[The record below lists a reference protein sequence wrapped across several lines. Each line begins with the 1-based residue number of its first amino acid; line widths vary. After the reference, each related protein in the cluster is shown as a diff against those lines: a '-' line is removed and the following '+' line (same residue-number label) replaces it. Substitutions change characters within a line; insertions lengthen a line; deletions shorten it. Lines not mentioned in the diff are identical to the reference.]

1 MSQWTFVL
9 DECTRILFVD
19 DDLILAEFAKVHLAT
34 PVATVESAANGA
46 EAWELLCS
54 QPFDIV
60 LLDIE
65 MPVLDG
71 FGLLSKL
78 RADVRFRDLPVV
90 MLTGREDIA
99 SIDRAYHLGATSFTT
114 KPINWRMFS
123 YTLRYVLRSTRMEA
137 EMFRQYRHAQEL
149 TKLTN
154 SLLSLLRLEARTRI
168 ASIIGFSDC
177 IQQQIDG
184 PISIDSYVGYAEQ
197 IGLAARQWQA
207 DFLDMV
213 QYAQLSSGDVK
224 LAHDEHLVSA
234 IVDAALASVSQSAL
248 RAGVVLNV
256 QRPHEDFYLLCD
268 RHWLSRALSHL
279 LENALGKEGDHSVEF
294 AINRSARG
302 EATFSVSASGDASRN
317 AEQLGSTPDA
327 GATTPL
333 DNVLLGRGIG
343 IPFALRIAE
352 LHDGELLQTTGD
364 DGGTKVEI
372 ILPARRVI
380 EIHQASPAMKLA
392 SSA

>member
-9 DECTRILFVD
+9 DENTRILFVD

-34 PVATVESAANGA
+34 PVATVVSAANGA

-65 MPVLDG
+65 MPVLEG
-71 FGLLSKL
+71 FGLLSKM
-78 RADVRFRDLPVV
+78 RADDRFRNLPVV

-99 SIDRAYHLGATSFTT
+99 SIDRAYHLGANSFTT
-114 KPINWRMFS
+114 KPINWRMLS
-123 YTLRYVLRSTRMEA
+123 YTLRYVLRTTRIET
-137 EMFRQYRHAQEL
+137 EMLRQYRHAQEL
-149 TKLTN
+149 SKLTN
-154 SLLSLLRLEARTRI
+154 DLLSLLRLEARTRI

-207 DFLDMV
+207 DFFDMV

-234 IVDAALASVSQSAL
+234 IVDAALASVAPSAL
-248 RAGVVLNV
+248 RAGAVINV
-256 QRPHEDFYLLCD
+256 QKPQEDFYLLCD

-279 LENALGKEGDHSVEF
+279 LENGLGKEGVSSVAF
-294 AINRSARG
+294 AISRSAKG
-302 EATFSVSASGDASRN
+302 EATFSVSALGDAAPS
-317 AEQLGSTPDA
+317 AERLGSMLDA
-327 GATTPL
+327 GAATSL
-333 DNVLLGRGIG
+333 DNTLLERGIG

-352 LHDGELLQTTGD
+352 LHDGELLQTTRD
-364 DGGTKVEI
+364 DGGTTVEI

-380 EIHQASPAMKLA
+380 EIHQPSPAMKLA